1 MNYNNNKQYNPSAL
15 EELKKIGNSILI
27 LKNEIINIT
36 SYESFMFSRN
46 KINQKFKLFE
56 DCLNNLINSIIYLD
70 EKNKE
75 KDYLINKYEN
85 EIKNIIFNHKEDNN
99 NSEKYI
105 KNLNDIRKTI
115 NNNNYERI
123 NIPNLNELKLN
134 YDYGKLNP
142 NDFLDIPP
150 IYINKNNSRNT
161 NLNQNNSLISSN
173 DSKINL
179 DYSKS
184 NTENKLNDNNNNNIN
199 NNNKNNEII
208 TNENINK
215 KNEINNNTFNNI
227 NNNNTNNNNNNNDN
241 NNINNNSLNKMD
253 RIQKIVLEIFKDEE
267 TLKKFK
273 SKFGDDIAH
282 KITSNS
288 IDEKF
293 LIEVENEVKNLQNKQ

>member
-161 NLNQNNSLISSN
+161 NQNNSLISNSN

-184 NTENKLNDNNNNNIN
+184 NTENKLNDNINNNIN

-215 KNEINNNTFNNI
+215 KNEINNNTIDNKNNTI
-227 NNNNTNNNNNNNDN
+227 NNNNNTIDN
-241 NNINNNSLNKMD
+241 NNNSLNKMD

-273 SKFGDDIAH
+273 AKFGDDIAH

-293 LIEVENEVKNLQNKQ
+293 LIEVENEVKKLQNKQ

>member
-161 NLNQNNSLISSN
+161 NQNNSLISNSN

-184 NTENKLNDNNNNNIN
+184 NTENKLNDNINNN

-215 KNEINNNTFNNI
+215 KNEINNNTIDNK
-227 NNNNTNNNNNNNDN
+227 NNTINNNNNNTIDN
-241 NNINNNSLNKMD
+241 NNNNNSLNKMD

>member
-184 NTENKLNDNNNNNIN
+184 NTENKLNDNNNYNIN

>member
-1 MNYNNNKQYNPSAL
+1 MNYNNNKQYNSSAL
-15 EELKKIGNSILI
+15 EELKKIGNSILV

-36 SYESFMFSRN
+36 SYESFMFNRN

-56 DCLNNLINSIIYLD
+56 DCLNKLINSIIYLD

-161 NLNQNNSLISSN
+161 NQNNSLISNSN

-184 NTENKLNDNNNNNIN
+184 NTENKLNDNINNINN

-215 KNEINNNTFNNI
+215 KNEINNNTTIDNKNNAI
-227 NNNNTNNNNNNNDN
+227 NNNNNTIDN
-241 NNINNNSLNKMD
+241 NNNNSLNKMD

-273 SKFGDDIAH
+273 AKFGDDIAH

>member
-15 EELKKIGNSILI
+15 EDLKKIGNSILI

-161 NLNQNNSLISSN
+161 NLNQNNSLISNSN

-184 NTENKLNDNNNNNIN
+184 NTENKLNDNNNNNK
-199 NNNKNNEII
+199 NKNNEII
-208 TNENINK
+208 TNENTNK
-215 KNEINNNTFNNI
+215 KNEINNNTI
-227 NNNNTNNNNNNNDN
+227 NNNNNIIIDN
-241 NNINNNSLNKMD
+241 NNNNSLNKMD

>member
-1 MNYNNNKQYNPSAL
+1 MNYNNNNKQYNPSAL

-161 NLNQNNSLISSN
+161 NQNNSLISNSN

-184 NTENKLNDNNNNNIN
+184 NTENKLNDNINNINN
-199 NNNKNNEII
+199 NNNKNNEIV

-215 KNEINNNTFNNI
+215 KNEINNNTI
-227 NNNNTNNNNNNNDN
+227 DN
-241 NNINNNSLNKMD
+241 NNNSLNKMD

-273 SKFGDDIAH
+273 AKFGDDIAH

>member
-161 NLNQNNSLISSN
+161 NLNQNNSLISNSN

-184 NTENKLNDNNNNNIN
+184 NKENKLNDNN

-215 KNEINNNTFNNI
+215 KNEINNNTIDNKNNTI
-227 NNNNTNNNNNNNDN
+227 KNNNNNTIDN
-241 NNINNNSLNKMD
+241 NNNNSLNKMD

>member
-15 EELKKIGNSILI
+15 EDLKKIGNSILI

-99 NSEKYI
+99 SEKYI

-161 NLNQNNSLISSN
+161 NQNNSLISNSN

-184 NTENKLNDNNNNNIN
+184 NTENKLNDNIN
-199 NNNKNNEII
+199 NNNNNEII

-215 KNEINNNTFNNI
+215 KNEINNNTIDNKNNTI
-227 NNNNTNNNNNNNDN
+227 NNNNNTIDN
-241 NNINNNSLNKMD
+241 NNNSLNKMD

-273 SKFGDDIAH
+273 AKFGDDIAH

>member
-215 KNEINNNTFNNI
+215 KNEINNNTIDNK
-227 NNNNTNNNNNNNDN
+227 NNTINNNNNNTIDN
-241 NNINNNSLNKMD
+241 NNNNSLNKMD

>member
-15 EELKKIGNSILI
+15 EDLKKIGNSILI

-161 NLNQNNSLISSN
+161 NQNNSLISNSN

-184 NTENKLNDNNNNNIN
+184 NTENKLNDNNNNN
-199 NNNKNNEII
+199 NNKNNEII

-215 KNEINNNTFNNI
+215 KNEINNNTIDNK
-227 NNNNTNNNNNNNDN
+227 NNTINNNNNNTIDN
-241 NNINNNSLNKMD
+241 NNNNNSLNKMD

-273 SKFGDDIAH
+273 AKFGDDIAH